1 MKLKTHLEID
11 NSLSGKVTNLDTN
24 YAKVLLE
31 TSDTMKADSKGL
43 VHGGFIFSAAD
54 FCAMS
59 AVNDENVVLGSADV
73 KFMAPVRVGE
83 VVIFEAKITKI
94 KGKKHIVDLK
104 GKVDEKEVFIGEF
117 VAFVLEKHVLDQG

>member
-11 NSLSGKVTNLDTN
+11 SKLSGKVTDLDKN
-24 YAKVLLE
+24 YAKVVLE
-31 TSDTMKADSKGL
+31 TADIMKADRKGL

-73 KFMAPVRVGE
+73 KFMAPVKVGE
-83 VVIFEAKITKI
+83 NVTFEAKVTEL

-104 GKVDEKEVFIGEF
+104 GRVDENEVFSGEF
-117 VAFVLEKHVLDQG
+117 VAFVLEKHVLDQR